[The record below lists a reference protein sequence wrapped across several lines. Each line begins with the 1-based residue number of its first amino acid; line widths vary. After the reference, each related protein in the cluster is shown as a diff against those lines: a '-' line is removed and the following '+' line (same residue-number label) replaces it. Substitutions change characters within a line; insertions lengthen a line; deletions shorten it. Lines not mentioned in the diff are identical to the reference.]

1 MSSVELT
8 RPNTDCVN
16 VEIMQ
21 DAKNEAVCRFKLP
34 FLLPKTDYVVG
45 VTSLTI
51 PVMNTRLIG
60 PAYPELFYIR
70 RRNVGQD
77 IGNAAHTYTD
87 GQGVILNINGTGRL
101 DALIDNNNPA
111 LGVEP
116 GSTLDVMR
124 NDLVATFSTTQ
135 GNALLNISDFLMRL
149 NLYGAAFR
157 NGIHRVGIDPRFYGG
172 PSNDGPIPQLA
183 PTIVAGAGDAAPMI
197 DFGVTPSG
205 FLIITLQPNFSN
217 HFFLSISPMGKAL
230 LGLDTDIIAITQ
242 DQATGV
248 ITQYGEGLIP
258 GGVGP
263 DANTIQ
269 PATVSQAVT
278 IYGNKSLLQTL
289 ESRVSVQVEKDLPI
303 LRTIVTT
310 NGQESSAYDLASF
323 VLENESSS
331 RIRVDGLKVRNEIE
345 FITPTRC
352 GQLVLQSRNEN
363 PTQWTP
369 LLSVDE
375 LLVFRV
381 RLYLKTREYN
391 PILKKWIFE
400 KKEFPIEDE
409 RWTMGLRFVSME

>member
-77 IGNAAHTYTD
+77 IGNAAHTDTD

-116 GSTLDVMR
+116 ESTLDVMR

-157 NGIHRVGIDPRFYGG
+157 NRIHSVGIDPRFYGG

-183 PTIVAGAGDAAPMI
+183 PTIEAGVGDPAPMI

-205 FLIITLQPNFSN
+205 FLIITLQPNFAN
-217 HFFLSISPMGKAL
+217 HFFCL
-230 LGLDTDIIAITQ
+230 
-242 DQATGV
+242 
-248 ITQYGEGLIP
+248 Y
-258 GGVGP
+258 
-263 DANTIQ
+263 
-269 PATVSQAVT
+269 
-278 IYGNKSLLQTL
+278 
-289 ESRVSVQVEKDLPI
+289 
-303 LRTIVTT
+303 
-310 NGQESSAYDLASF
+310 
-323 VLENESSS
+323 
-331 RIRVDGLKVRNEIE
+331 
-345 FITPTRC
+345 
-352 GQLVLQSRNEN
+352 
-363 PTQWTP
+363 
-369 LLSVDE
+369 
-375 LLVFRV
+375 
-381 RLYLKTREYN
+381 RLWAR
-391 PILKKWIFE
+391 PF
-400 KKEFPIEDE
+400 
-409 RWTMGLRFVSME
+409 